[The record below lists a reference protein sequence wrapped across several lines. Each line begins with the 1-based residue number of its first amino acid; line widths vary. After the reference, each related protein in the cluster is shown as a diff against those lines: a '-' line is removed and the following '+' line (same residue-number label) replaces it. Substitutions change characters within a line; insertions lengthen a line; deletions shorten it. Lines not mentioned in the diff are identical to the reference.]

1 MRRKSSPTGGATEL
15 AIEYTSKPVSGW
27 GGLVSVFRFFDR
39 LGVREVLSQVLPD
52 GRRSPNQIPVVDI
65 VLSLFV
71 TVLTGGRRF
80 AHVERLRSDEVVQ
93 AIVGARRL
101 PSAMT
106 LTRYFG
112 GWVQAQV
119 EQLVE
124 GMWRW
129 QLARLPAQPLGAV
142 LDLDS
147 TVFERYGC
155 QEGSLKGHN
164 PRKHGRPS
172 HHPLLAFLAE
182 AKVVLHAWLRSG
194 NTGSA
199 RGVRGFLDQ
208 ALAYLPQDYG
218 LYAVRAD
225 SGFFDATVLSDLEQ
239 RGLPYAIAVRLTT
252 PLRRQLVG
260 IKSWQEFAPGLE
272 VGELRYE
279 TYGWRTARRI
289 VSVRERIAE
298 RPQARGRKLIEVP
311 GYTFHA
317 VVTTLDLSAV
327 NVWRFYNSRA
337 ECENRI
343 KELKEDF
350 GAGGFCL
357 HSFHGTEAVF
367 RLICC
372 LYNLMA
378 DFRRDVLH
386 APAQRLLTVRHQVLV
401 VGGIL
406 GAHGRTP
413 VLRLG
418 LRGRW
423 REHFAALLARIAAY
437 TIPTVAQFD
446 LRTLTHQLGPPRR
459 WTPRRRK
466 PLHPCPAIAA
476 LVTC

>member
-1 MRRKSSPTGGATEL
+1 MRQKSSPSGGATEL
-15 AIEYTSKPVSGW
+15 AIEYTNKPVSGW

-39 LGVREVLSQVLPD
+39 LGLREVLCSVLPD
-52 GRRSPNQIPVVDI
+52 GRRSPNQIPVLDI
-65 VLSLFV
+65 VLGLFV

-80 AHVERLRSDEVVQ
+80 AHAERLRGDAVIR

-112 GWVQAQV
+112 GWVHAQV

-147 TVFERYGC
+147 TVFERYGA

-199 RGVRGFLDQ
+199 RGVRAFLDQ
-208 ALAYLPQDYG
+208 ALAYLPQGYR

-225 SGFFDATVLSDLEQ
+225 SGFFEAAVLGDLEQ
-239 RGLPYAIAVRLTT
+239 RQLPDAIAVRLTQ
-252 PLRRQLVG
+252 PLRTRLAG
-260 IKSWQEFAPGLE
+260 IKAWQEFAPGLE
-272 VGELRYE
+272 VGELLYE
-279 TYGWRTARRI
+279 TYGWPVPRRI

-317 VVTTLDLSAV
+317 VVTTLELSAV
-327 NVWRFYNSRA
+327 DVWRFYNSRA

-357 HSFHGTEAVF
+357 QSFYGAEAVF

-378 DFRRDVLH
+378 EFRREIVH
-386 APAQRLLTVRHQVLV
+386 APTQRLLTMRHEVLV

-418 LRGRW
+418 LCGRW

-446 LRTLTHQLGPPRR
+446 ICALSQQLGPPRR
-459 WTPRRRK
+459 WTPRRRR
-466 PLHPCPAIAA
+466 P
-476 LVTC
+476 V

>member
-1 MRRKSSPTGGATEL
+1 MQRKGSRTSSATEL
-15 AIEYTSKPVSGW
+15 SIEYTTKPVSGW

-39 LGVREVLSQVLPD
+39 LGVREVLREVLPD
-52 GRRSPNQIPVVDI
+52 GRTSPNQIPVLDI
-65 VLSLFV
+65 VLGLFV

-80 AHVERLRSDEVVQ
+80 AHAERVRSDEVIR
-93 AIVGARRL
+93 AIVGASRL

-119 EQLVE
+119 EHLVE
-124 GMWRW
+124 GLWRW

-147 TVFERYGC
+147 TVFERYGA

-199 RGVRGFLDQ
+199 RGVRAFLDQ
-208 ALAYLPQDYG
+208 ALAYLPPGYR

-225 SGFFDATVLSDLEQ
+225 SGFFDASVLRDLEQ
-239 RGLPYAIAVRLTT
+239 RPLPYAIAVRLTR
-252 PLRRQLVG
+252 PLRNRIVG
-260 IKSWQEFAPGLE
+260 ITSWQEFAPGLE
-272 VGELRYE
+272 VGELWYE
-279 TYGWRTARRI
+279 TYGWQAPRRI
-289 VSVRERIAE
+289 VCIRERIAE
-298 RPQARGRKLIEVP
+298 RPQARGRQLIEVP

-317 VVTTLDLSAV
+317 VVTTLALSAV
-327 NVWRFYNSRA
+327 DVWRFYNSRA

-357 HSFHGTEAVF
+357 QSFYGTEAVF

-378 DFRRDVLH
+378 EFRRDILR
-386 APAQRLLTVRHQVLV
+386 APTQRLLTVRHEVLV

-406 GAHGRTP
+406 GAQGRTS

-423 REHFAALLARIAAY
+423 REHFAVLLSRIAAY
-437 TIPTVAQFD
+437 TISTVAHFD
-446 LRTLTHQLGPPRR
+446 FRALAQQLGPPRN
-459 WTPRRRK
+459 WKPRRR
-466 PLHPCPAIAA
+466 PSPHSLPGLAA
-476 LVTC
+476 LVSY

>member
-1 MRRKSSPTGGATEL
+1 MQPKSSPRRGATEL
-15 AIEYTSKPVSGW
+15 SIEYTSKPVSGW
-27 GGLVSVFRFFDR
+27 GGLVSVFRFFDQ
-39 LGVREVLSQVLPD
+39 LGLREVLRQVLPD
-52 GRRSPNQIPVVDI
+52 GRSSPNQIPVLDI
-65 VLSLFV
+65 VLGLFA
-71 TVLTGGRRF
+71 TVLAGGRRF
-80 AHVERLRSDEVVQ
+80 AHVERLRGDEVVR

-112 GWVQAQV
+112 GWMQAQV
-119 EQLVE
+119 EQLIEV
-124 GMWRW
+124 MWRW

-147 TVFERYGC
+147 TVFERYGA

-194 NTGSA
+194 NSGSA
-199 RGVRGFLDQ
+199 RGVQAFLDQ
-208 ALAYLPQDYG
+208 ALAHLPQGYRLYG
-218 LYAVRAD
+218 VRAD
-225 SGFFDATVLSDLEQ
+225 SGFFDIRVLSDLEQ
-239 RGLPYAIAVRLTT
+239 RQLPYAIAVRMTK
-252 PLRRQLVG
+252 PLRNRLIG
-260 IKSWQEFAPGLE
+260 IKNWQEFGPGLE
-272 VGELRYE
+272 VGELMYE
-279 TYGWRTARRI
+279 TYGWHAPRRI

-311 GYTFHA
+311 GYTFHT
-317 VVTTLDLSAV
+317 VVTTLDLSPAD
-327 NVWRFYNSRA
+327 VWRFYNSRA

-357 HSFHGTEAVF
+357 QSFYGTEAVF

-378 DFRRDVLH
+378 EFRRDILH
-386 APAQRLLTVRHQVLV
+386 SPTQRLLTMRHEVLV

-406 GAHGRTP
+406 GAQGRTP

-418 LRGRW
+418 LSGRF
-423 REHFAALLARIAAY
+423 REHFATLLSRIAAY
-437 TIPTVAQFD
+437 KIPTVAQFD
-446 LRTLTHQLGPPRR
+446 LSALTQQLGPPRH
-459 WTPRRRK
+459 WKPRRRRSWL
-466 PLHPCPAIAA
+466 PSSGVAA
-476 LVTC
+476 LVTY

>member
-1 MRRKSSPTGGATEL
+1 MQGKSSPTCGATKL

-27 GGLVSVFRFFDR
+27 GGLVSVFRFLDR
-39 LGVREVLSQVLPD
+39 LGVREVLLEALPD
-52 GRRSPNQIPVVDI
+52 GRRSPNQIPVLDM
-65 VLSLFV
+65 VLSLFA
-71 TVLTGGRRF
+71 TVLTGGWRF
-80 AHVERLRSDEVVQ
+80 AHVERLRGDEVVQ
-93 AIVGARRL
+93 AIVGVRRL

-119 EQLVE
+119 ERLVE
-124 GMWRW
+124 VMWRW
-129 QLARLPAQPLGAV
+129 QLARLPVQPLGAV

-147 TVFERYGC
+147 TVFERYGT

-194 NTGSA
+194 NSGSA
-199 RGVRGFLDQ
+199 RGGRGFLDQ
-208 ALAYLPQDYG
+208 ALAYLPQGYR

-225 SGFFDATVLSDLEQ
+225 SGFFEATVLSDLEQ
-239 RGLPYAIAVRLTT
+239 RALPYAIAARLSA
-252 PLRRQLVG
+252 PLRRQLAG
-260 IKSWQEFAPGLE
+260 IKHWQEFAPGLE
-272 VGELRYE
+272 VGELMYE
-279 TYGWRTARRI
+279 TYGWPQARRI

-298 RPQARGRKLIEVP
+298 RPQARGRKLIDVP

-317 VVTTLDLSAV
+317 VVTTLDLGAV
-327 NVWRFYNSRA
+327 DVWRFYNNRA

-357 HSFHGTEAVF
+357 QSFHGTEAVF

-378 DFRRDVLH
+378 ELRRDILH
-386 APAQRLLTVRHQVLV
+386 APTQRLLTVRHQVLV

-406 GAHGRTP
+406 GARSRTP
-413 VLRLG
+413 TLRLG

-423 REHFAALLARIAAY
+423 RDHFADLLARIAAY

-446 LRTLTHQLGPPRR
+446 LLTLRQQLGPPRP
-459 WTPRRRK
+459 WKPRRR
-466 PLHPCPAIAA
+466 PRSHPYPAIAA
-476 LVTC
+476 LLAY

>member
-1 MRRKSSPTGGATEL
+1 MQRKSSPKSGATEL
-15 AIEYTSKPVSGW
+15 AVEYTNKPVSGW

-39 LGVREVLSQVLPD
+39 LGVREVLSLVLPD
-52 GRRSPNQIPVVDI
+52 GRRSPNQIPVLDI

-124 GMWRW
+124 VLWRW

-147 TVFERYGC
+147 TVFERYGV

-208 ALAYLPQDYG
+208 ALAYLPLFHSTADTDRRVTEHPR
-218 LYAVRAD
+218 VR
-225 SGFFDATVLSDLEQ
+225 
-239 RGLPYAIAVRLTT
+239 
-252 PLRRQLVG
+252 PL
-260 IKSWQEFAPGLE
+260 A
-272 VGELRYE
+272 
-279 TYGWRTARRI
+279 
-289 VSVRERIAE
+289 
-298 RPQARGRKLIEVP
+298 
-311 GYTFHA
+311 
-317 VVTTLDLSAV
+317 
-327 NVWRFYNSRA
+327 
-337 ECENRI
+337 
-343 KELKEDF
+343 
-350 GAGGFCL
+350 
-357 HSFHGTEAVF
+357 
-367 RLICC
+367 
-372 LYNLMA
+372 
-378 DFRRDVLH
+378 
-386 APAQRLLTVRHQVLV
+386 
-401 VGGIL
+401 
-406 GAHGRTP
+406 
-413 VLRLG
+413 
-418 LRGRW
+418 
-423 REHFAALLARIAAY
+423 
-437 TIPTVAQFD
+437 
-446 LRTLTHQLGPPRR
+446 
-459 WTPRRRK
+459 
-466 PLHPCPAIAA
+466 
-476 LVTC
+476 

>member
-1 MRRKSSPTGGATEL
+1 MQPKSSPRGAATEL
-15 AIEYTSKPVSGW
+15 SIEYTNKPVSGW

-39 LGVREVLSQVLPD
+39 VGLREVLTQVLPD
-52 GRRSPNQIPVVDI
+52 GRSSPNQIPVLDM

-71 TVLTGGRRF
+71 TVLAGGRRF
-80 AHVERLRSDEVVQ
+80 AHVERLRGDDVVR

-112 GWVQAQV
+112 GWMQSQV

-124 GMWRW
+124 VMWRW

-147 TVFERYGC
+147 TVFERYGV

-199 RGVRGFLDQ
+199 RGVEAFLDQ
-208 ALAYLPQDYG
+208 ALAYLPQGYR

-225 SGFFDATVLSDLEQ
+225 SGFFAAKVLSYLEQ
-239 RGLPYAIAVRLTT
+239 LQLPYAISVKLTK
-252 PLRRQLVG
+252 PLRNRLAG
-260 IKSWQEFAPGLE
+260 IKNWQEFAPGLE
-272 VGELRYE
+272 VGELMYE
-279 TYGWRTARRI
+279 TYGWQAPRRI
-289 VSVRERIAE
+289 ISVRERIGE

-311 GYTFHA
+311 GYTFHT
-317 VVTTLDLSAV
+317 VVTTLDLSPAD
-327 NVWRFYNSRA
+327 VWRFYNSRA

-357 HSFHGTEAVF
+357 NSFYGTEAVF

-378 DFRRDVLH
+378 EFRRDILRS
-386 APAQRLLTVRHQVLV
+386 PSQRLHTMRHEVLV

-406 GAHGRTP
+406 GAQGRAP

-418 LRGRW
+418 LCGRW
-423 REHFAALLARIAAY
+423 REQFAALLSRIANY

-446 LRTLTHQLGPPRR
+446 ICALTQQLGPPRS
-459 WTPRRRK
+459 WNPRRRRSS
-466 PLHPCPAIAA
+466 PPRFGAAA
-476 LVTC
+476 LVTY

>member
-1 MRRKSSPTGGATEL
+1 MHKKTSPSGGVKEL

-39 LGVREVLSQVLPD
+39 LGVREILEQVLPD
-52 GRRSPNQIPVVDI
+52 GRTSPNQVPVLDI
-65 VLSLFV
+65 VLGLFV
-71 TVLTGGRRF
+71 TVLTGGKRF
-80 AHVERLRSDEVVQ
+80 AHVERVRGDAVIR

-124 GMWRW
+124 VMWRW
-129 QLARLPAQPLGAV
+129 QLARLPASPLGAV

-147 TVFERYGC
+147 TVFERYGT

-199 RGVRGFLDQ
+199 RGVRAFLDQ
-208 ALAYLPQDYG
+208 ALAYLPPGYG
-218 LYAVRAD
+218 LYGVRAD

-239 RGLPYAIAVRLTT
+239 RQLPYAIAVRLTK
-252 PLRRQLVG
+252 PLRNRLVG
-260 IKSWQEFAPGLE
+260 IRNWREFAPGLE
-272 VGELRYE
+272 VGEVLYE
-279 TYGWRTARRI
+279 TYGWHAPRRI
-289 VSVRERIAE
+289 VSVRERISE
-298 RPQARGRKLIEVP
+298 RPQARGRQLIEVP

-317 VVTTLDLSAV
+317 VVTTLDLSPV
-327 NVWRFYNSRA
+327 EVWQFYNSRA

-357 HSFHGTEAVF
+357 QSFYGTEAVF

-378 DFRRDVLH
+378 EFRRDLLH
-386 APAQRLLTVRHQVLV
+386 APTQRLLTLRHEVFV
-401 VGGIL
+401 IGGIL

-418 LRGRW
+418 LRGQW
-423 REHFAALLARIAAY
+423 REKFATLLARIAVY

-446 LRTLTHQLGPPRR
+446 FHALTQQLGPPRP
-459 WTPRRRK
+459 WTRRRRPPPPPGFNLA
-466 PLHPCPAIAA
+466 PLA
-476 LVTC
+476 TY